1 MYSLSHIWPVCFPS
15 GWCLC
20 SFDMSPLFLV
30 WFLTFWQYKVFQ
42 DFLVPSPRQPFL
54 QGASFFFF
62 FFLNWRMVLET
73 KIWVLGGPFGTRV
86 SLLLDLLMIEL
97 VIYVSLYTEHTFT
110 HTNTYTLTVH
120 IKIVLG
126 LIIYVLLENKH
137 TNERIIFMSCSFGV

>member
-54 QGASFFFF
+54 QGASFCFFF
-62 FFLNWRMVLET
+62 FKLENGIRDQNLSVGWAFWYSSVIASRSSYDRASYICIIIHRT
-73 KIWVLGGPFGTRV
+73 HIHTHKHVHTHSTHKNSSGIDNLFPFG
-86 SLLLDLLMIEL
+86 
-97 VIYVSLYTEHTFT
+97 
-110 HTNTYTLTVH
+110 
-120 IKIVLG
+120 K
-126 LIIYVLLENKH
+126 
-137 TNERIIFMSCSFGV
+137 